1 MIIYLFLFYFN
12 IFIYTEFIICF
23 RINKINNKS
32 NLFILKKITNKN
44 TEIKEDIET
53 NRINKNIEIKKN
65 VEENIKCKIGIEIHI
80 QLSTKYKV
88 FCNCFNISSL
98 YKETTHEKNHTDL
111 IKYLNENI
119 LKNEKIEGKRDILNC
134 VLKSNVEKNKN
145 EVNND
150 NKKIENNEIT
160 KENKMVAIE
169 NSNNSIIK
177 PNKYIC
183 NICIGEVGS
192 LSILNITSVLFTY
205 LICIIFNCTLNRFIK
220 FDRKIYNYYDLPKG
234 YQITQQK
241 KPLGTNGL
249 IFINKKKILI
259 KSIHLEEDTSK
270 CYLLDSNKNLHNNSK
285 EKQILQNYKENND
298 QKSYNEVMPVYSLN
312 FNSTPNKCFSQKRE
326 DKSNLNE
333 FYNPK
338 ESEKYVQ
345 NLDKEACEQS
355 NMNKKILL
363 DYNRCGIPLAEI
375 TTEKD
380 YMNSDDCIN
389 LLKEIK
395 NKVCLLG
402 VCVGNKE
409 NIRSDINISFE
420 YNNIN
425 YNRVEI
431 KNINSFRK
439 IRNYIEIEKNNFIN
453 LIIENKKNKSIS
465 KKVNDIYTKSYLDNT
480 NFILRQKEFY
490 NYVHE
495 GNIPEYKVKK
505 KVIKLLKFYVN
516 YKIKI
521 YEDEKKYKWPKQ
533 YFHVFFNDP
542 FLYNYFNECL
552 KFEDEKNISNFIIN
566 ILLDV
571 LKKKKVLSK
580 NILIKPKDLCFL
592 INYSIKNNLD
602 NTFLKKFLFKY
613 IDSGFKK
620 ELLYEN
626 IKNITNEEVQSILK
640 KLIES
645 NIGYLK
651 IDKDKNIL
659 NEQNFKNRIIG
670 LLKKN
675 VNEENFQLNL
685 DYKFINNFI
694 FDYIRKST

>member
-1 MIIYLFLFYFN
+1 MIIYIFLFYFN
-12 IFIYTEFIICF
+12 IFIHTLFILCF
-23 RINKINNKS
+23 RINKINHKN
-32 NLFILKKITNKN
+32 NLFILKKKTNN
-44 TEIKEDIET
+44 NIDIKDNLET
-53 NRINKNIEIKKN
+53 NRKCKNIEIKET
-65 VEENIKCKIGIEIHI
+65 VEKNIKCKIGIEIHI

-88 FCNCFNISSL
+88 FCNCFNVSSL
-98 YKETTHEKNHTDL
+98 YSKKTYEKNHIDL
-111 IKYLNENI
+111 INYLNENI
-119 LKNEKIEGKRDILNC
+119 LKNEKIEKGKKDLLNYM
-134 VLKSNVEKNKN
+134 LKRNIEKDTNEENNIKEGENNQITNKNKTVDI
-145 EVNND
+145 EDNNY
-150 NKKIENNEIT
+150 
-160 KENKMVAIE
+160 
-169 NSNNSIIK
+169 IIK

-192 LSILNITSVLFTY
+192 LNILNITSVLFTY
-205 LICIIFNCTLNRFIK
+205 LISIIFNCRLNQYIK

-234 YQITQQK
+234 YQITQKK
-241 KPLGTNGL
+241 KPIGTNGF
-249 IFINKKKILI
+249 ININKKKFLI

-270 CYLLDSNKNLHNNSK
+270 CYILENNKNLQNNLK
-285 EKQILQNYKENND
+285 EKYILQNYEGNK
-298 QKSYNEVMPVYSLN
+298 NEESCNEIMSAYSLN
-312 FNSTPNKCFSQKRE
+312 INSTVNNYFSQKKKE
-326 DKSNLNE
+326 KSNLNI
-333 FYNPK
+333 FDDQK
-338 ESEKYVQ
+338 ENEQYVQ
-345 NLDKEACEQS
+345 NLDK
-355 NMNKKILL
+355 NMYEKNFLNKNILL

-375 TTEKD
+375 TIEKD

-453 LIIENKKNKSIS
+453 LIMENKENKNNV
-465 KKVNDIYTKSYLDNT
+465 KKVNDIYTKSYLDNKH
-480 NFILRQKEFY
+480 FILRKKEFY

-495 GNIPEYKVKK
+495 GNIPEYKINK
-505 KVIKLLKFYVN
+505 KVIKLLNFYVN

-521 YEDEKKYKWPKQ
+521 YEDEKKYQWSKQ
-533 YFHVFFNDP
+533 YFYVFFNDP

-552 KFEDEKNISNFIIN
+552 KFQDEKNISNFIVN

-571 LKKKKVLSK
+571 LKKKKILSK

-592 INYSIKNNLD
+592 INYFIKNNLD
-602 NTFLKKFLFKY
+602 NGFLKKFLFKY
-613 IDSGFKK
+613 IDHGFEKK
-620 ELLYEN
+620 FLYEN
-626 IKNITNEEVQSILK
+626 LKNINSEELECILK
-640 KLIES
+640 KLIDD
-645 NIGYLK
+645 NLKYLK

-670 LLKKN
+670 ILKKE
-675 VNEENFQLNL
+675 VNENSQFSL

-694 FDYIRKST
+694 IDYIKKSI